1 MLGENDSALAEPCD
15 ELLTLSAQ
23 LPLIVRVIARNCRP
37 KENSWLISGPWTTT
51 MQDAAVIPDH
61 QVTDL
66 PPVGKNTRRLTRA
79 LRQFTQ
85 Q

>member
-1 MLGENDSALAEPCD
+1 MLGENESALSEPGD

-23 LPLIVRVIARNCRP
+23 LPLIVRVIASNRRP
-37 KENSWLISGPWTTT
+37 KENSWLIGGPWTTA

-66 PPVGKNTRRLTRA
+66 PPVCKNTRRLTRA
-79 LRQFTQ
+79 CRQFPQ